1 MESIRDLPD
10 VDFAVNSTGITIF
23 SNKFLKTPR
32 FVPFDVTGFV
42 DIDYVVQ
49 PKGVTLYCSRLKKA
63 RFVPFDVEAILSSGT
78 FFRVKNKKR
87 TMSI

>member
-23 SNKFLKTPR
+23 SNKFLKTSR

-49 PKGVTLYCSRLKKA
+49 PKGVTLYCSRLNNVLFPLMSRQFLA
-63 RFVPFDVEAILSSGT
+63 PAPFSELKI
-78 FFRVKNKKR
+78 KR
-87 TMSI
+87 GQ